1 MESKTLKKKPLK
13 KFTEATKTGS
23 KLESLE
29 NVTKISKKA
38 DLVINIIMIIL
49 ALLCLYPLFLV
60 FSISITDEQLISHA
74 GYQLF
79 PDKLSL
85 RAYTYVLREATDI
98 LRAYGVTIF
107 VTIVGSLLS
116 LTIISL
122 YAYPLSRDDFEHRKL
137 FTFLVFFTMLFN
149 AGLVPWY
156 MVYVNVL
163 HLKNS
168 IFAMILPGLFTPLYV
183 LIMRTFFKMSIP
195 NGIIEAAKLDGA
207 SEFRIFAQI
216 VLPLAKPALASIGLF
231 NVLYY
236 WNDWYSPLLFITDE
250 RLFNLQYMMY
260 RIDRSITYL
269 VSQSNTLGNVS
280 ELLANIPSQTARMA
294 MAIIAIGPIIFAYP
308 FFQKYFVAGLTV
320 GSMKG

>member
-1 MESKTLKKKPLK
+1 MESALTLRK
-13 KFTEATKTGS
+13 S
-23 KLESLE
+23 KAKVESLDQAI
-29 NVTKISKKA
+29 KIKKST
-38 DLVINIIMIIL
+38 DIVLNIIMFIACLACIFPIL
-49 ALLCLYPLFLV
+49 LV
-60 FSISITDEQLISHA
+60 ISVSLTNETVISQVGYRLIPT
-74 GYQLF
+74 Q
-79 PDKLSL
+79 LSL
-85 RAYTYVLREATDI
+85 EAYEYVLKDAADI

-107 VTIVGSLLS
+107 VTVVGSLLS
-116 LTIISL
+116 LAVISL
-122 YAYPLSRDDFEHRKL
+122 YAYPLSRKDFEHRRL

-168 IFAMILPGLFTPLYV
+168 VFAMILPGLFTPLYV
-183 LIMRTFFKMSIP
+183 LIMRTFFQTTIP
-195 NGIIEAAKLDGA
+195 LSIIEAAKIDGA
-207 SEFRIFAQI
+207 SEFRIFTRI
-216 VLPLAKPALASIGLF
+216 VLPLSKPSLATIGLF
-231 NVLYY
+231 NVLFY

-250 RLFNLQYMMY
+250 KLFNLQYMMY
-260 RIDRSITYL
+260 RVDRSITYL

-320 GSMKG
+320 GSVKG

>member
-1 MESKTLKKKPLK
+1 MEGTLTLKKSKSK
-13 KFTEATKTGS
+13 K
-23 KLESLE
+23 ESLDQAI
-29 NVTKISKKA
+29 KIKKST
-38 DLVINIIMIIL
+38 DIVLNIIMILACIACIFPIL
-49 ALLCLYPLFLV
+49 LV
-60 FSISITDEQLISHA
+60 ISVSLTNETVISQVGYRLIPA
-74 GYQLF
+74 QV
-79 PDKLSL
+79 SL
-85 RAYTYVLREATDI
+85 EAYEYVLKDAADI

-107 VTIVGSLLS
+107 VTVVGSLLS
-116 LTIISL
+116 LAVISL
-122 YAYPLSRDDFEHRKL
+122 YAYPLSRKDFQHRSL

-168 IFAMILPGLFTPLYV
+168 VFAMILPGLFTPLYV
-183 LIMRTFFKMSIP
+183 LIMRTFFQTTIP
-195 NGIIEAAKLDGA
+195 LSIIEAAKIDGA
-207 SEFRIFAQI
+207 SEFRIFTRI
-216 VLPLAKPALASIGLF
+216 VLPLSKPSLATIGLF
-231 NVLYY
+231 NVLFY

-250 RLFNLQYMMY
+250 KLFNLQYMMY
-260 RIDRSITYL
+260 RVDRSITYL

-320 GSMKG
+320 GSVKG